1 MDIIVESGRIYKER
15 LAEVKEKLK
24 KYKAHIP
31 ATVPATVPS
40 TVAPPPLAAEMKRL

>member
-31 ATVPATVPS
+31 ATVPS